1 MEKFDADLENL
12 VSSITRD
19 LNEQTASEVRALR
32 DRLIHLH
39 NLKLVKINHS
49 VMELLC
55 AKNMILEDYEVELE
69 KDLGGDLSCDLYGRK
84 GDSTTIVEVETGF
97 VPPDHALDPAT
108 YNLTRVASKI
118 ARYSQYADKFA
129 LGSPP
134 YNLLQIPKAFLKPPR
149 DREPDEVN
157 RIKDLCD
164 RYYTN
169 PPISLSEIGN
179 ARLHAIYVI
188 DIDEETV
195 RQVNQ
200 EDYLD
205 RIISWNYLRP

>member
-1 MEKFDADLENL
+1 MEKFNADLMNL
-12 VSSITRD
+12 VNSITRD
-19 LNEQTASEVRALR
+19 MDEQASSEVRALR
-32 DRLIHLH
+32 ERLIQLH

-55 AKNMILEDYEVELE
+55 AKAMILEGYKVELE

-84 GDSTTIVEVETGF
+84 GDGTTVVEVETGF

-129 LGSPP
+129 LGSPL
-134 YNLLQIPKAFLKPPR
+134 YNLLQIPRLFLKPPR
-149 DREPDEVN
+149 DRRPNEIN

-164 RYYTN
+164 RYYMS
-169 PPISLSEIGN
+169 PPISLSEISN
-179 ARLHAIYVI
+179 SRLHAIYII
-188 DIDEETV
+188 DVDGETA
-195 RQVNQ
+195 RQVDQ

-205 RIISWNYLRP
+205 RIISWNYSRP